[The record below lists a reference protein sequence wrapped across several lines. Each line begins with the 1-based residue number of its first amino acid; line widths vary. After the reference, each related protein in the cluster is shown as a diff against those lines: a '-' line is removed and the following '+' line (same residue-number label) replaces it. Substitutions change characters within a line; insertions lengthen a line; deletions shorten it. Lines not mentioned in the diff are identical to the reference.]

1 MNRWKHYKNI
11 FTRNVQMDADTT
23 NRQIYINTS
32 TLTLPSLLA
41 VTNSCIVSHLSETS
55 SCGLPD
61 SLFLFVF
68 QAFAKSMIDLRVT
81 PKGIGENN
89 KNPK

>member
-1 MNRWKHYKNI
+1 
-11 FTRNVQMDADTT
+11 MDADTS
-23 NRQIYINTS
+23 NKQICTNTS

-81 PKGIGENN
+81 PKGIGEEN
-89 KNPK
+89 KKSLIRFNKMVEAR